1 MANSGALVDSYSSAK
16 GPYGGSNIGS
26 NGNVA
31 AGGTITNNGGTIN
44 GQQTPNMP
52 SDLPM
57 PAIPSNAVNLPI
69 GSSEPG
75 AVYIDSSA
83 NSITLTPGSY
93 VVQYLSVSYPGAID
107 ISPAGSVTIFVTGG
121 LNLGGNENLNGLPAN
136 LVFVVTQTGWVNVN
150 SNGQL
155 FGAIYAPTSGVNLNS
170 AVFGY
175 VVGSSVTLNSGAA
188 VHFDTN
194 EMCEPS
200 VTAPTQLPP
209 PPNVRGCYVGTWN
222 GWASVPCT
230 PFEQLPLGI
239 QQKPYMG
246 GGQVVIPGYLA
257 GPATSIGPFGP
268 IPGIMSSSGLKFGQV
283 ESTFVDVVSGQST
296 EVNTLIQSGA
306 FIDQCNYSTANYT
319 LSPTPTPNAISVQAN
334 TNNFYAVT
342 GDAAQNGDKAWVQ
355 FAIQSLGTEEIYTYK
370 PGTPWAGQVVKS
382 EPGFAVC
389 IWNNDFT
396 LGKAADDY
404 IPNASAT
411 ACGSGLPPCE
421 IGRSCQ
427 GGQCL
432 APTYWAECLAS
443 TNYSVTSSAFNL
455 ALQQRQFQ
463 ALDHATVAGSAFP
476 DKDGQ
481 DDLGMVA
488 AMSWFDPSSNNND
501 YRGLYA
507 VVTKD
512 RYGLGKNSNPS
523 AGQSPNWT
531 TVSGTVLGM
540 GGCATAT
547 FPQGTMVHTSVQA
560 GNCAKQGTP
569 PPGVP
574 ITVTWPGVCPNTLQI
589 SDSPEPIESTLS
601 LTDESNNLN
610 IVAGSQSGLANST
623 DGNNYLEMHY
633 LASVD
638 GNCVTAPRVYVK
650 DHAQD
655 HGSTPSNLGG
665 EAFWESPDII
675 IVPSGVAVTANT
687 PAGDP
692 TVISDKQYEIYVRVH
707 NDYACSPISG
717 VRARVWWGDA
727 TLATTKW
734 TDIIT
739 SGSDPSN
746 PNWSAPKT
754 LSLGDNLD
762 LIGPIAWKAP
772 SGVSPHQ
779 CLLVNIQANG
789 ESAPTNISD
798 APKSYQ
804 VAQRNIE
811 IGSACGWTLANGK
824 KDSQVALLLTTT
836 DSGGQSYLV
845 GTNDSVTVTVD
856 DANQNLFNAW
866 SGNPHPG
873 CNISQPSSGKT
884 MLTMITGMGQASVK
898 GATLPANASIM
909 VASSVIPALYSG
921 TTIDLR
927 IATYLSNGGSI
938 SGSNGSTCSATAEA
952 GEPPIQ

>member
-1 MANSGALVDSYSSAK
+1 
-16 GPYGGSNIGS
+16 
-26 NGNVA
+26 
-31 AGGTITNNGGTIN
+31 
-44 GQQTPNMP
+44 
-52 SDLPM
+52 
-57 PAIPSNAVNLPI
+57 
-69 GSSEPG
+69 
-75 AVYIDSSA
+75 
-83 NSITLTPGSY
+83 
-93 VVQYLSVSYPGAID
+93 
-107 ISPAGSVTIFVTGG
+107 
-121 LNLGGNENLNGLPAN
+121 
-136 LVFVVTQTGWVNVN
+136 
-150 SNGQL
+150 
-155 FGAIYAPTSGVNLNS
+155 
-170 AVFGY
+170 
-175 VVGSSVTLNSGAA
+175 
-188 VHFDTN
+188 
-194 EMCEPS
+194 
-200 VTAPTQLPP
+200 
-209 PPNVRGCYVGTWN
+209 
-222 GWASVPCT
+222 
-230 PFEQLPLGI
+230 
-239 QQKPYMG
+239 
-246 GGQVVIPGYLA
+246 
-257 GPATSIGPFGP
+257 
-268 IPGIMSSSGLKFGQV
+268 
-283 ESTFVDVVSGQST
+283 
-296 EVNTLIQSGA
+296 
-306 FIDQCNYSTANYT
+306 
-319 LSPTPTPNAISVQAN
+319 
-334 TNNFYAVT
+334 
-342 GDAAQNGDKAWVQ
+342 
-355 FAIQSLGTEEIYTYK
+355 
-370 PGTPWAGQVVKS
+370 
-382 EPGFAVC
+382 
-389 IWNNDFT
+389 
-396 LGKAADDY
+396 
-404 IPNASAT
+404 
-411 ACGSGLPPCE
+411 
-421 IGRSCQ
+421 
-427 GGQCL
+427 
-432 APTYWAECLAS
+432 
-443 TNYSVTSSAFNL
+443 
-455 ALQQRQFQ
+455 
-463 ALDHATVAGSAFP
+463 
-476 DKDGQ
+476 
-481 DDLGMVA
+481 
-488 AMSWFDPSSNNND
+488 
-501 YRGLYA
+501 
-507 VVTKD
+507 
-512 RYGLGKNSNPS
+512 
-523 AGQSPNWT
+523 
-531 TVSGTVLGM
+531 
-540 GGCATAT
+540 
-547 FPQGTMVHTSVQA
+547 
-560 GNCAKQGTP
+560 
-569 PPGVP
+569 
-574 ITVTWPGVCPNTLQI
+574 
-589 SDSPEPIESTLS
+589 LS

-811 IGSACGWTLANGK
+811 IGSACGWTLANGN